1 MITRITLIGPGRI
14 NDAAVTLKLDNVDP
28 KPDRTIIITPYPR
41 HMIEMIL
48 GERWELDLSQYEF
61 IDDSYFDEFY
71 EELGLYKENKWYYQ
85 QMLKLCSIDHF
96 DSEYFL
102 LQDSDQVQLKTYHM
116 FTDDGRLNMKCEEL
130 FNPYQEIYA
139 EGVEILTDLKRTIPY
154 SLCNEMMPVEYED
167 WCHLKMLI
175 EKKTGYPWLEAVA
188 KIRSME
194 PVKWFSE
201 FELLGIYKLNNDD
214 TVETFVGSPQ
224 PPITNWDDFYSV
236 DWSKQDTCKFL
247 TDPLKYMRTDQ
258 AKQVYKH
265 FKQVIQK
272 EN

>member
-28 KPDRTIIITPYPR
+28 KPDRTIVITPYPR
-41 HMIEMIL
+41 HMIDMIL
-48 GERWELDLSQYEF
+48 GERWGLDLDQYEF

-71 EELGLYKENKWYYQ
+71 KGLGLYKENKWYYQ

-102 LQDSDQVQLKTYHM
+102 LQDSDQVQLKPYHM
-116 FTDDGRLNMKCEEL
+116 FTDNGNLNMKCEEL

-188 KIRSME
+188 KIRPME

-224 PPITNWDDFYSV
+224 PAINTWDDFYAV

-247 TDPLKYMRTDQ
+247 TEPLKYMRHSE
-258 AKQVYKH
+258 ARQVYEH
-265 FKQVIQK
+265 FKNLI
-272 EN
+272 ERH

>member
-1 MITRITLIGPGRI
+1 MITRVTLIGPGRI
-14 NDAAVTLKLDNVDP
+14 NDAAVTLKLDNIDP
-28 KPDRTIIITPYPR
+28 GPNRTIVITPYPD
-41 HMIEMIL
+41 HMIKDIL
-48 GERWELDLSQYEF
+48 GDGWGLDLSQYEF
-61 IDDSYFDEFY
+61 VNDDYFDEFY
-71 EELGLYKENKWYYQ
+71 DLSLYKENKWYYQ

-116 FTDDGRLNMKCEEL
+116 FTDDGSLNMKCEEI

-139 EGVEILTDLKRTIPY
+139 DGVNELTGLKRVLPY

-188 KIRSME
+188 KIKPFE

-201 FELLGIYKLNNDD
+201 FELLGIYKTNNDD
-214 TVETFVGSPQ
+214 TIETFVGKPQ
-224 PPITNWDDFYSV
+224 PAINTWDDFYSI

-247 TDPLKYMRTDQ
+247 TAPLKYMRHSE
-258 AKQVYKH
+258 ARQVYEH

>member
-14 NDAAVTLKLDNVDP
+14 HDSAVMLMLDNVEP
-28 KPDRTIIITPYPR
+28 RPDRTIVITPYPQ
-41 HMIEMIL
+41 HIIDKIL
-48 GERWELDLSQYEF
+48 GEAWGLDLTKYEF
-61 IDDSYFDEFY
+61 IDDNYFDQFY
-71 EELGLYKENKWYYQ
+71 DLNLYKTNKWYYQ

-102 LQDSDQVQLKTYHM
+102 LQDSDQVQLKPYHM
-116 FTDDGRLNMKCEEL
+116 FTNTGNFNMKCEEL

-139 EGVEILTDLKRTIPY
+139 DGVEELTGLKRTIPY

-188 KIRSME
+188 KIKPMD

-214 TVETFVGSPQ
+214 TVETFVGTPQ
-224 PPITNWDDFYSV
+224 PPINTLEEFYAV
-236 DWSKQDTCKFL
+236 DWTKQDTCKFL
-247 TDPLKYMRTDQ
+247 TQPLKYMTFTHAQ
-258 AKQVYKH
+258 QVYAH
-265 FKQVIQK
+265 FKQVIQQ